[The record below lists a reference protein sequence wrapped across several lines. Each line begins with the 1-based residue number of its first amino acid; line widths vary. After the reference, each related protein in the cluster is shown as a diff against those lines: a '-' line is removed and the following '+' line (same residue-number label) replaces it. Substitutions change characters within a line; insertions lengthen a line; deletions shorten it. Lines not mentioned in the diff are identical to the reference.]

1 MRTDIGVAGS
11 VLAMVHLAVEPK
23 NGDSVVVN
31 NLAGAAL
38 NYYSNTCSVP
48 AGTIAVSGSQTFTT
62 PAWIQ
67 SQGPRTS
74 VRITGGQYG
83 AW

>member
-1 MRTDIGVAGS
+1 MRTDINKTGGV
-11 VLAMVHLAVEPK
+11 LDMIHLAVEPK
-23 NGDSVVVN
+23 NGDSVVVS
-31 NLAGAAL
+31 NLAGATL
-38 NYYSNTCSVP
+38 NYYSNTCSTP
-48 AGTIAVSGSQTFTT
+48 AGTIAALASQTFTL

-83 AW
+83 NV